1 MLSKDRNHSHFS
13 RYRLHVK
20 RSPDHRSRVS
30 RNQFIAMAMSSLLQL
45 LCVSVAVVA
54 LSCGLN
60 APPVY
65 AASGDELELTAWQLQ
80 SSAHTTAT
88 GGQLSTP
95 GWSPTPPEA
104 AWYNITGPAT
114 VLAGLVQAGVY
125 VDPFY
130 SQNLADIPTGGCGRG
145 KEGVLVSVA
154 QLTQRF
160 WFVRSIPCAM
170 VVSHTVH
177 DSRQWS
183 RPCEAAV

>member
-1 MLSKDRNHSHFS
+1 
-13 RYRLHVK
+13 
-20 RSPDHRSRVS
+20 
-30 RNQFIAMAMSSLLQL
+30 MAMSSLLQL

-54 LSCGLN
+54 LSCSLN
-60 APPVY
+60 VSPVY

-80 SSAHTTAT
+80 SSAHTKAT

-130 SQNLADIPTGGCGRG
+130 SQNLADIPTGRCGR
-145 KEGVLVSVA
+145 EGSVSLCVLT

-170 VVSHTVH
+170 VVSNTVH
-177 DSRQWS
+177 DSRQWN

>member
-1 MLSKDRNHSHFS
+1 MSKD
-13 RYRLHVK
+13 L
-20 RSPDHRSRVS
+20 DHRSRVS
-30 RNQFIAMAMSSLLQL
+30 RNQFITMAMSSLLQL

-54 LSCGLN
+54 LSCSLN
-60 APPVY
+60 VSPVY

-80 SSAHTTAT
+80 SSAQTTAT

-130 SQNLADIPTGGCGRG
+130 SQNLADIPTGGCGRKG
-145 KEGVLVSVA
+145 RSVCLCLCTHTTVLVCQIHFLCHGGTAHS
-154 QLTQRF
+154 
-160 WFVRSIPCAM
+160 
-170 VVSHTVH
+170 
-177 DSRQWS
+177 SRLQ
-183 RPCEAAV
+183 AVEQAL